1 MGLIMSEVQFKKR
14 EIGADIFAFFT
25 NLGLII
31 AGSFLIF
38 NPTFS
43 LQFLIFIL
51 LLAAMSNGVMFLVK
65 GLFYPV
71 TNRIFVL
78 LAGVGY
84 LAISSLIIIYPNVS
98 TILVTILLS
107 FWFFIDGVIKL
118 IIAKQ
123 YHNSG
128 EQNWWAML
136 LSAITSLIFVGL
148 FMISNQFS
156 TNLFLILVGVSF
168 VFQGVS
174 LILDNLFKGQTVAQ
188 TKNRVKGGYFFLRTE
203 TLKAALFPRKLMNR
217 YRSAE
222 KEGVN
227 FQKYLD
233 KQKIAKDIEQ
243 SSVQIEVFIHSWEN
257 DPFMMGHTDFAIGD
271 LVLSYGTY
279 DGSSIKFGGL
289 ICEGV
294 LAVTTKAK
302 YLQYAIEQEN
312 KVLLGY
318 TINLTDQQIAQ
329 IQPALLELFANT
341 FDWQPP
347 IKTNPQAT
355 DAASQLYAVTGAT
368 FYKFKSLRYKYY
380 FALNSNCVRMTEQF
394 LNRLGI
400 KDPHIGGVLSPGD
413 YLEFL
418 EREVN
423 SSEDTEIIA
432 RQIYAKVKSE

>member
-1 MGLIMSEVQFKKR
+1 MSEVQFKKR

-78 LAGVGY
+78 LAGAGY

-168 VFQGVS
+168 VFQGFS

-329 IQPALLELFANT
+329 IQPALIELFANT

>member
-156 TNLFLILVGVSF
+156 TNLFLVLVGVSF
-168 VFQGVS
+168 VFQGFS

-329 IQPALLELFANT
+329 IQPA
-341 FDWQPP
+341 
-347 IKTNPQAT
+347 
-355 DAASQLYAVTGAT
+355 
-368 FYKFKSLRYKYY
+368 
-380 FALNSNCVRMTEQF
+380 
-394 LNRLGI
+394 
-400 KDPHIGGVLSPGD
+400 
-413 YLEFL
+413 
-418 EREVN
+418 
-423 SSEDTEIIA
+423 
-432 RQIYAKVKSE
+432 

>member
-1 MGLIMSEVQFKKR
+1 MSEVQFKKR

-168 VFQGVS
+168 VFQGFS